1 MKHSFILALI
11 LCVSSFITTTM
22 LFWDGAPKSKS
33 KKTTPPAAIEI
44 KWGEGS

>member
-1 MKHSFILALI
+1 MKHSFILAFI
-11 LCVSSFITTTM
+11 LCVSSFITTGM

-33 KKTTPPAAIEI
+33 KKTAPPTAIEI